1 VRGDADG
8 QHLVPVGV
16 DGRQYQ
22 ARARAAHGVLGA
34 AAAEHHG
41 DPDLRLP
48 HASSRPGQGP
58 EPKARSEPP
67 GYGLPSD
74 SRATY
79 ASEIRSSA
87 SSRPMEKR
95 TAPGSMP
102 PAASAR
108 SSSCRCVVE
117 ATWLTTVCVPPS
129 DVASWESRS
138 LSANAMPASRPPCGV
153 TVTIAPKRT
162 PSGPASNRRRAT
174 WCPECSGSP
183 G

>member
-1 VRGDADG
+1 IDD
-8 QHLVPVGV
+8 
-16 DGRQYQ
+16 RQDE
-22 ARARAAHGVLGA
+22 ARARAGHGVLGA

-48 HASSRPGQGP
+48 HASSRRPAPQG
-58 EPKARSEPP
+58 KNQ
-67 GYGLPSD
+67 GYGLLSD
-74 SRATY
+74 SRETY
-79 ASEIRSSA
+79 ASEMRSSP
-87 SSRPMEKR
+87 SSRRMEKR

-138 LSANAMPASRPPCGV
+138 LSANAIPASRPPCGV
-153 TVTIAPKRT
+153 TETMAPKRT
-162 PSGPASNRRRAT
+162 PSGPAS
-174 WCPECSGSP
+174 
-183 G
+183 